1 MAKALTIV
9 GTNSSSGKSFLVS
22 ALGRYFVK
30 QGFKVAPF
38 KAQNM
43 SLQSFVCRDG
53 GEIGLAQALQAFAC
67 KIEPESLLNPILL
80 KPEGNKKSQVLLK
93 GKYYKTLSAEN
104 YYNEKEKLW
113 PHIREILET
122 LSNQFDILLLE
133 GAGSPAEINLLEVD
147 LVNIK
152 PALYLKSPVLIVGDI
167 DKGGVFASLYGT
179 VELLKKFCPDYATLI
194 KGFII
199 NKFRGTLKILKPGI
213 KKLFELTGVSTL
225 GILPYLTDIFLS
237 DEDGYSFFSKPTFYK
252 PSLNNSIKVVVL
264 ALKHI
269 SNFSDFDPFYL
280 EKDVELLYSLRKED
294 ILNAD
299 IIIIPGSKNTFSDLK
314 LLHQAEMSKTL
325 KEALKKGAEI
335 IGICGGFQMLGKI
348 LKNPYKLE
356 TPIKEMK
363 GLGLLEVETIF
374 YPEKITSQVQAE
386 LLENT
391 LENSNSPLWGYEIHK
406 GITYGDL
413 NLFRIKRLST
423 RETLID
429 GKREGD
435 IWGTYLHGL
444 FTNDQ
449 FRSQLLN
456 NHRIKKGLPII
467 TDPPSY
473 WETLDKSFD
482 VLANFVESHLNMN
495 KIYKLLKIYK

>member
-22 ALGRYFVK
+22 ALGRYLAN

-53 GEIGLAQALQAFAC
+53 GEIGLAQALQAYAC

-80 KPEGNKKSQVLLK
+80 KPEGNKKSQVLLR
-93 GKYYKTLSAEN
+93 GKYYKTLSAEE
-104 YYNEKEKLW
+104 YYKEKEKIW
-113 PHIREILET
+113 PHIKEILDT
-122 LSNQFDILLLE
+122 LSTRFDILLLE

-167 DKGGVFASLYGT
+167 DKGGVFASLFGT
-179 VELLKKFCPDYATLI
+179 VELLKKFYPDYAALI
-194 KGFII
+194 KGFVI
-199 NKFRGTLKILKPGI
+199 NKFRGTSKILKPGI
-213 KKLFELTGVSTL
+213 KKLFQLTGLPTL
-225 GILPYLTDIFLS
+225 GILPYLTDFFLS
-237 DEDGYSFFSKPTFYK
+237 DEDGYSFFSKASLYK
-252 PSLNNSIKVVVL
+252 TSFNKSIKVVVL

-280 EKDVELLYSLRKED
+280 ENDVELLYSLRKED

-314 LLHQAEMSKTL
+314 LLHQAKITKTL
-325 KEALKKGAEI
+325 KEAAKRGAEI
-335 IGICGGFQMLGKI
+335 IGICGGFQMLGQI
-348 LKNPYKLE
+348 IRNPYKLE
-356 TPIKEMK
+356 APIKEMR

-374 YPEKITSQVQAE
+374 YPEKITTQVHAE
-386 LLENT
+386 PLDTITEN
-391 LENSNSPLWGYEIHK
+391 LNLPLWGYEIHK

-423 RETLID
+423 GETLID
-429 GKREGD
+429 GKREGTV
-435 IWGTYLHGL
+435 WGTYLHGL

-449 FRSQLLN
+449 FRCQLLN
-456 NHRIKKGLPII
+456 THRLKKDLPQIFN
-467 TDPPSY
+467 PPSF
-473 WETLDKSFD
+473 WKALDNSFNILAKFIET
-482 VLANFVESHLNMN
+482 HLNMK
-495 KIYKLLKIYK
+495 KIFEFLKIDR